1 MRSIMLAG
9 IIATLS
15 TSAFAATA
23 AAPQPTTPVIK
34 TLNYP
39 PNGVAMST
47 FAMMDRYGSPLRFDG
62 ELTQAWDLSSNS
74 YSEEWF
80 DNDMLIFNQVYNV
93 FTNVNGTT
101 QEYDDTT
108 RKCTANTTTQNS
120 TTMLQQAAWTH

>member
-23 AAPQPTTPVIK
+23 AAPVIK

-39 PNGVAMST
+39 PNGVARST
-47 FAMMDRYGSPLRFDG
+47 FAMLDDSGSPLSFNG
-62 ELTQAWDLSSNS
+62 ELTQAWDLSSKS
-74 YSEEWF
+74 YSEEWL

-101 QEYDDTT
+101 QEYNDNT
-108 RKCTANTTTQNS
+108 KSCTAGITTQNS

>member
-23 AAPQPTTPVIK
+23 AAPVIK

-47 FAMMDRYGSPLRFDG
+47 FAMLDDSGSPLSFNG
-62 ELTQAWDLSSNS
+62 ELTQAWDLSSKS
-74 YSEEWF
+74 YSEEWL

-101 QEYDDTT
+101 QEYNDNT
-108 RKCTANTTTQNS
+108 KSCTAGITTQNS